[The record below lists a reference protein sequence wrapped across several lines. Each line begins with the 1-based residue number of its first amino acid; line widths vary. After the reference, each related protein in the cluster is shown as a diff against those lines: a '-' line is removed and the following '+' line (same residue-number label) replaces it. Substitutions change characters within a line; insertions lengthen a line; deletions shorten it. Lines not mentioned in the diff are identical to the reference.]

1 MREPHWYAVRPTI
14 RGEFRARA
22 DLEDVGIEHFLP
34 TFKRWTLVRRTK
46 GRRRQTE
53 HPLLPGYLFARL
65 HGDLFSLI
73 HDRDRCPHVVR
84 IVSQTDA
91 TPRPVFVPDKN
102 ILALKHLCD
111 IGHFD
116 QGKRSGDGY
125 VTGDRVLITEGVFAG
140 LTARFKD
147 DKTKP
152 GTVRLILD
160 RMFAGQRDL
169 TVDVEHI
176 QAA

>member
-14 RGEFRARA
+14 RGEFRAAA

-34 TFKRWTLVRRTK
+34 TFKRWTLVRHTK

-65 HGDLFSLI
+65 HGEQFSLMFNECRNI
-73 HDRDRCPHVVR
+73 TR
-84 IVSQTDA
+84 IVPHMTE
-91 TPRPVFVPDKN
+91 TNPRPVYVQDKM

-125 VTGDRVLITEGVFAG
+125 VRGDRVRITEGVFAG